1 MTAHFAPLDLDG
13 YRPATLR
20 DQPGPMLIWAEI
32 ADLVIDRSYQ
42 RTITQ
47 AGRRAIQRIAD
58 DFDWTRFEPILV
70 APIEH
75 GKLAVVDGQHRAH
88 AAALAGLT
96 KIPAMSVPMTR
107 IQQARGFAAINR
119 DRIRLSQHQIYRA
132 ELEAGAD
139 WALACRDAV
148 AAAGCTLATYQPTQ
162 AHKKP
167 GTIYALG
174 LIRRMV
180 AAGEAEAVTAGLA
193 AIRASRAGQCRG
205 DDYNLP
211 AWSGQTL
218 AVWLPAIATSQRF
231 LRLDLA
237 AIFDAIEFESLMDRA
252 RVMGRA
258 QGKSFRK
265 IAQEEV
271 IETLRDALADR
282 AA

>member
-1 MTAHFAPLDLDG
+1 MTAQFAPLDLSG
-13 YRPATLR
+13 YRPATFR
-20 DQPGPMLIWAEI
+20 DQPGPMLVWAEI

-70 APIEH
+70 APIED

-139 WALACRDAV
+139 WAVACRDAV

-162 AHKKP
+162 AEKKP
-167 GTIYALG
+167 GTVYALG

-180 AAGEAEAVTAGLA
+180 EAGEAEAVTAGLA
-193 AIRASRAGQCRG
+193 AIRASRAGQIPAG
-205 DDYNLP
+205 KDDLP
-211 AWSGQTL
+211 AWSGPTL
-218 AVWLPAIATSQRF
+218 GVWLPALATSQRF

-237 AIFDAIEFESLMDRA
+237 AIFDTLDFEALMDRA
-252 RVMGRA
+252 RVLSRA
-258 QGKSFRK
+258 QGKPARG
-265 IAQEEV
+265 IAQDEV
-271 IETLRDALADR
+271 IDALREALAAR